1 MEETVV
7 DLLSACPV
15 LASTAYL
22 HRHNLIAAVVHWHL
36 MRAYS
41 FPRVSQSWCS
51 HRPPP
56 VLESSV
62 VKILWDFSLFT
73 DHHHS
78 SNRPDIV
85 VFDYYK
91 KQIYFI
97 EISCPADINVALKEV
112 EKVTKYCD
120 LETDYHQMYGMQVTI
135 VPVVLSCTGVVSSV
149 CFNHMKKI
157 PNYPSKLFAFLQ
169 TVAIIGTV
177 FFVCF
182 FYPKN
187 NSS

>member
-7 DLLSACPV
+7 HLLSAYPV
-15 LASTAYL
+15 LAPTAYL
-22 HRHNLIAAVVHWHL
+22 HRHNLIAAAVHWHL

-51 HRPPP
+51 HRPLP
-56 VLESSV
+56 VLESSD

-78 SNRPDIV
+78 SNCPDIV

-97 EISCPADINVALKEV
+97 EISCPVDINVALKEV
-112 EKVTKYCD
+112 EKVTKHRD
-120 LETDYHQMYGMQVTI
+120 LATDYHQMCGMQVTI
-135 VPVVLSCTGVVSSV
+135 VPVVLGCTGVVSSL
-149 CFNHMKKI
+149 CLNHMKKI
-157 PNYPSKLFAFLQ
+157 PNYSPKLFAFLQ
-169 TVAIIGTV
+169 KAAIIGTV
-177 FFVCF
+177 RILRTISF
-182 FYPKN
+182 N
-187 NSS
+187 LM